1 MDYCTRLLIGRLWVQ
16 FPGGPPV
23 FEESMKLT
31 DAVKISKVERV
42 LDAKPDSMGQ
52 GARLEYAPG
61 KFLYA
66 YTCSPMNS
74 ALPHYNTPHYKDVVN
89 IPSHHITFNPY
100 SLAELSSF
108 PDSVKQLLNDE
119 GWEPF

>member
-1 MDYCTRLLIGRLWVQ
+1 
-16 FPGGPPV
+16 
-23 FEESMKLT
+23 MKLT
-31 DAVKISKVERV
+31 EAVKVSKVERK
-42 LDAKPDSMGQ
+42 LDAKPDSAGQ

-66 YTCSPMNS
+66 YTIS
-74 ALPHYNTPHYKDVVN
+74 YNTLHTTQHYDKDIVN

-100 SLAELSSF
+100 SLAELASF
-108 PDSVKQLLNDE
+108 PDSVKMLLNDE